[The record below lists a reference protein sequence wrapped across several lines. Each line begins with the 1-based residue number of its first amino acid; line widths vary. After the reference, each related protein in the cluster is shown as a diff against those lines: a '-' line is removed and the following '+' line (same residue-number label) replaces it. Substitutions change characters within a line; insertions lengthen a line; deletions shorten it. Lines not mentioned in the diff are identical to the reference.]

1 MPSLFDVGREKSKA
15 PQYYVWSH
23 PQSPYVVELRL
34 DIIDRLMTDL
44 RAAQSIRL
52 ETGGLLV
59 GTFVRAANPTLRIED
74 YELIGRG
81 AEDGLLYNLTTEQ
94 KTRFAAVRHKFI
106 SKQIRVLGFF
116 RSQIRGGPLALSAED
131 RDLLSS
137 EFRRAIHIALLI
149 RMSAR
154 PTAGFLVPSAT
165 GEIQTEPAW
174 NQVPFETEELAR
186 LSEVQR
192 QAPAWNGSLGRSEAP
207 DPLPSQIA
215 AYETQASLV
224 AGAAQTR
231 EFGKATQFPTAPVAP
246 TRSHL
251 AAIPRPPTPTRFT
264 PAPPPTATPALAPNT
279 PALAPTALGW
289 THALTPRSPTP
300 PAATPPPATPPAPAP
315 PGATA
320 ADPRTQRPGG
330 FRTELSDRLSHQN
343 VAALVTGAA
352 LFLTLSFTVWGS
364 LTADLLSSS
373 NRLDLTAAE
382 KGDISQLEW
391 NHDMAQLRKADS
403 ALLTIQDGADK
414 HEMTLSP
421 AELKAGSIAYR
432 RHSSTVVFTMV
443 LNLPDSMSLVQSVT
457 VVAGPQ
463 QKNHM

>member
-81 AEDGLLYNLTTEQ
+81 TEDGLLYNLTTEQ

-231 EFGKATQFPTAPVAP
+231 EFGKATQFPAAPVAP

-279 PALAPTALGW
+279 PASTPTALGW
-289 THALTPRSPTP
+289 T
-300 PAATPPPATPPAPAP
+300 PAPHASSP
-315 PGATA
+315 DTSCGNTSCAGTSRGNSCGSQNTA
-320 ADPRTQRPGG
+320 AG
-330 FRTELSDRLSHQN
+330 RLSN
-343 VAALVTGAA
+343 RTLRPPVTPECRGTGHRCGS
-352 LFLTLSFTVWGS
+352 LFDTFFYGMGF